1 MKPLDP
7 GSRAYYTVAVPPHSG
22 LGRVGAALRRGLNG
36 FPNLQDYVFD
46 YKAGGLLLK
55 DEQGVRKVA
64 NGLTTLPKNA
74 FNLSLTGRV
83 PKAARGFIDNQNL
96 AFLKFQNCGICLY
109 DLFYLT
115 HPDRL
120 QDRLLG
126 KLLYRGMGDYPFY
139 LAISQYTKD
148 VFCDM
153 FRVPAGRV
161 HTVPL
166 DCDRE
171 IFRPLPV
178 DRGAF
183 LRQWGLPED
192 RRYLLHVS
200 SGDKRKNFGRILEAF
215 SLIRSQFPDTDLVR
229 VGSTLH
235 ADNLRR
241 ERESLIRLGLNG
253 RVHHR
258 QGLSDTD
265 LATFYNVAEAF
276 VFPSVAEGFGL
287 PVLEAQASGCPCVT
301 SNNTALGEIAGP
313 LCDTVDPLDTSA
325 IAAGLQSVLDDAGRR
340 AREATA
346 NQKFLERFE
355 WGTAQRLLREWMA

>member
-1 MKPLDP
+1 M
-7 GSRAYYTVAVPPHSG
+7 S
-22 LGRVGAALRRGLNG
+22 AALRRGLTG
-36 FPNLQDYVFD
+36 LPDLRDYVFD
-46 YKAGGLLLK
+46 HKAGGLFLK
-55 DEQGVRKVA
+55 EEEGGRKIA
-64 NGLTTLPKNA
+64 GGLTALPKNA
-74 FNLSLTGRV
+74 FYLSFKGRV
-83 PKAARGFIDNQNL
+83 PTAAKGFIDNQNL
-96 AFLKFQNCGICLY
+96 AFLKLPHCGLCLY

-115 HPDRL
+115 HPESLREG
-120 QDRLLG
+120 LLG

-139 LAISQYTKD
+139 LSISQYTKD
-148 VFCDM
+148 VFCDR
-153 FRVPAGRV
+153 FRVPAERV
-161 HTVPL
+161 HAVPL

-171 IFRPLPV
+171 IFRPHAV

-183 LRQWGLPED
+183 LRKWGLPGD

-235 ADNLRR
+235 PDNLRR
-241 ERESLIRLGLNG
+241 EQEILARLGIAG

-258 QGLSDTD
+258 RGLSDAD
-265 LATFYNVAEAF
+265 LAAFYNVAEAF

-301 SNNTALGEIAGP
+301 SNGTALAEIAGP
-313 LCDTVDPLDTSA
+313 LCDTVDPLDTAA
-325 IAAGLQSVLDDAGRR
+325 IAAGLQAVLQDTGRR
-340 AREATA
+340 AREAAA